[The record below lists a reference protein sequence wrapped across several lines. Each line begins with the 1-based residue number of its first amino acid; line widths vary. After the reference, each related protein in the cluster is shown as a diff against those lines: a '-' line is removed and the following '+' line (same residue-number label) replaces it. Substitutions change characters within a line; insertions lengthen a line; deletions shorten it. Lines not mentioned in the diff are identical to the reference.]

1 MSDETTAEDPT
12 LGEIYW
18 DAWGDGAA
26 RKIPYSDL
34 ADAYREHTERA
45 AAAVG
50 AAAIARLGTPA
61 ELTAA
66 GRAVAE
72 PKRYA
77 LVEQMGHRSTV
88 GTVTETTFCGRP
100 MLELTALD
108 TGRAHLVAPES
119 LYEITWLTEA
129 EARQRAKP
137 WTAVALPAAPHDSWD
152 DRDDADRRGNG
163 EDDSAPGDDL

>member
-1 MSDETTAEDPT
+1 MTDETTAEDPT

-61 ELTAA
+61 ELGAAKGAVNELLRMFHGISGGYGARTSSGRLSRLAREAGVEPPQLGPPLSAVVADELGVLQDSIGNLAA
-66 GRAVAE
+66 GLKLSASSSRPSKKSEIETSVAD
-72 PKRYA
+72 A
-77 LVEQMGHRSTV
+77 L
-88 GTVTETTFCGRP
+88 
-100 MLELTALD
+100 LALLD
-108 TGRAHLVAPES
+108 PR
-119 LYEITWLTEA
+119 
-129 EARQRAKP
+129 
-137 WTAVALPAAPHDSWD
+137 
-152 DRDDADRRGNG
+152 
-163 EDDSAPGDDL
+163 